1 MISTRYDTMLDSWVS
16 ISPLSVSHPV
26 RRVCLH
32 WQLPAIGGYGTLLS
46 AALDDE
52 ARAGGRRTA
61 RNLSSG
67 QQRRTDTI
75 ARVRALFRGVCR
87 FDLQQQHRCDDPA
100 HAAATASMRSL
111 TSHSPLTQAVLQS
124 LNLRPLSTADIRADA
139 TWSNAHETTV
149 LVGTNFARHRANRL
163 RAVQFARATGEPV
176 LAWRLPFD
184 EPTQRAISAA
194 GAESGDAGLGRDLM
208 DRLGGMY
215 EELTALFVRGAPAQM
230 LFNLAPGRGL
240 ANGTRGTYHSVCLTP
255 EQQGVVESA
264 MQAASYVAGDIILL
278 DEPPIS
284 INFELDASA
293 VPPRLLDH
301 MTAASLVVGKFVYPV
316 SPLRSSTSNIK
327 SSSDLSIRAYK
338 YRDCSLDL
346 AFAITVHKV

>member
-1 MISTRYDTMLDSWVS
+1 VISTRYDTMLDSWVS

-111 TSHSPLTQAVLQS
+111 TSH
-124 LNLRPLSTADIRADA
+124 I
-139 TWSNAHETTV
+139 
-149 LVGTNFARHRANRL
+149 
-163 RAVQFARATGEPV
+163 
-176 LAWRLPFD
+176 
-184 EPTQRAISAA
+184 
-194 GAESGDAGLGRDLM
+194 
-208 DRLGGMY
+208 
-215 EELTALFVRGAPAQM
+215 ALDP
-230 LFNLAPGRGL
+230 
-240 ANGTRGTYHSVCLTP
+240 SCSS
-255 EQQGVVESA
+255 VVEPATVVHGRHSGGRHVV
-264 MQAASYVAGDIILL
+264 QC
-278 DEPPIS
+278 
-284 INFELDASA
+284 
-293 VPPRLLDH
+293 PRDH
-301 MTAASLVVGKFVYPV
+301 RVGRYQLCTAQG
-316 SPLRSSTSNIK
+316 
-327 SSSDLSIRAYK
+327 
-338 YRDCSLDL
+338 
-346 AFAITVHKV
+346 